1 MGARWNTGRL
11 LRIFAAPLLLGGV
24 LTGLGSTVAS
34 ATTCQAW
41 TGGQPAN
48 PGDAGSGDSLSGV
61 AMLSA
66 CNVWVAGATGDRH
79 TLIEHWAGG
88 ST

>member
-1 MGARWNTGRL
+1 M
-11 LRIFAAPLLLGGV
+11 
-24 LTGLGSTVAS
+24 LTGLGSTVAG